1 MAIVIIYL
9 YLMMELNRHHFIT
22 KLHNMTV
29 STGALKVC
37 IGASTVLLAIQI
49 IITYTVF
56 NDEA

>member
-1 MAIVIIYL
+1 
-9 YLMMELNRHHFIT
+9 MMELNRHHFIT